1 MSIFE
6 EYMEAAKAI
15 LAGLSITGRHVFE
28 KPVTFEY
35 PEHPKPLAPRFKG
48 RHILQRYENGLER
61 CIGCALCASA
71 CPSDAIYVVPGEN
84 DPGNPTSPGER
95 CAVIYEINL
104 LRCIFC
110 GFCEDACPVEAVVLK
125 HNYELSEYTRE
136 IEIIDKSVL
145 LVPRE
150 QGFGTNP
157 YVGAMGEGGRQS
169 VIESIRNQQ

>member
-1 MSIFE
+1 MPIFNE
-6 EYMEAAKAI
+6 AIDAAKAI
-15 LAGLSITGRHVFE
+15 LAGLNVTGHHAVE

-35 PEHPKPLAPRFKG
+35 PEHPKQVAERFKG

-71 CPSDAIYVVPGEN
+71 CPADAIYVVPAEN
-84 DPGNPTSPGER
+84 DPENPTSPGER
-95 CAVIYEINL
+95 CAAVYEIHL

-125 HNYELSEYTRE
+125 HNYELSDYSRE
-136 IEIIDKSVL
+136 SEIIDKTTL

-150 QGFGTNP
+150 EGFGVNP
-157 YVGAMGEGGRQS
+157 YVGAMGDGGRLS
-169 VIESIRNQQ
+169 VMNK